1 MNKFKVGDKVR
12 VIKKSCLYYNKIG
25 IVKRLRFYD
34 KQIYDDNWFFN
45 CNSLAVVV
53 EERTICINEENLE
66 LVEEKENN
74 MEFTLSDLTDDMIV
88 EWKDGEK
95 FLVISNGEVLL
106 NNRDWNLITNYN
118 NDLSNIRYDQ
128 FSIIK
133 VWKITSKQGYTN
145 LINLL
150 TDDYISR
157 MVYCNKI
164 ELVYDRNKPQPKKMT
179 VQQICDELGYEV
191 EIVKE

>member
-88 EWKDGEK
+88 EIRNGRKYLIVSDGKIMMGVDSWGRIEHY
-95 FLVISNGEVLL
+95 
-106 NNRDWNLITNYN
+106 D
-118 NDLSNIRYDQ
+118 NDLTDDCCDLNID
-128 FSIIK
+128 K
-133 VWKITSKQGYTN
+133 VWKITSEFGYTS
-145 LINLL
+145 LSYLL

-157 MVYCNKI
+157 MIKCDKI
-164 ELVYDRNKPQPKKMT
+164 ELVFDRNAFVTSWDMKSR
-179 VQQICDELGYEV
+179 L
-191 EIVKE
+191 

>member
-34 KQIYDDNWFFN
+34 KQIYDNNWFFN

-88 EWKDGEK
+88 ETNSKIK
-95 FLVISNGEVLL
+95 FLVVSDAKVLISCDEWISI
-106 NNRDWNLITNYN
+106 DNYLK
-118 NDLSNIRYDQ
+118 DLTVRGYKEFNID
-128 FSIIK
+128 K
-133 VWKITSKQGYTN
+133 VWKIKSKIGYTN
-145 LINLL
+145 LANLL
-150 TDDYISR
+150 TDNHISR
-157 MVYCNKI
+157 MIELDKI
-164 ELVYDRNKPQPKKMT
+164 ELVFDRKPKKMT
-179 VQQICDELGYEV
+179 IQQ
-191 EIVKE
+191 